1 MKSNRK
7 HKLLVED
14 NKGML
19 AALPTVAFSVIMLF
33 AISYV
38 GVYMNGTISSQ
49 LVESYPS
56 NLPANYTGSGEAA
69 TWRTSLENKTVN
81 TLENLTDDFDSTLE
95 IVVVAAI
102 ITVLTVPLMAIVA
115 VKRLI

>member
-1 MKSNRK
+1 MKANQSAK
-7 HKLLVED
+7 IVED
-14 NKGML
+14 ERGML
-19 AALPTVAFSVIMLF
+19 AMLPTVAFSVIMLF
-33 AISYV
+33 AIAYI
-38 GVYMNGTISSQ
+38 GTYMNGTISSQ
-49 LVESYPS
+49 LVDSY
-56 NLPANYTGSGEAA
+56 GAA
-69 TWRTSLENKTVN
+69 ASRTNLENKSVN